1 MNKRSALLLALLL
14 PACGA
19 FLPRVDPAEVGALSP
34 EEREPLASRE
44 AEVERA
50 RSALALAARDREM
63 NAARLAAAARKPR
76 ITDARLAWIDAERE
90 AARRQLLEA
99 RLAELELCGAAE
111 AGLVDVLKAEVAAAE
126 AALAAAKGRE
136 TELERQLALAEAE
149 LERARVAA
157 VYGRRGV
164 SFAERDEAVGKWD
177 IEVSKRRG
185 AAEVALVER
194 RQREV
199 RAVDAEKVWLGLA
212 WSWRGRHDQPCN
224 VNWALPDP
232 DRRAPTAPDAGRR
245 ALETL
250 TDTPAAAS
258 PAADET
264 PASAPAPAKPLEQ
277 PRRSRAIETPTEGD
291 VEVFPLR

>member
-1 MNKRSALLLALLL
+1 MNKRSALVLAVFL

-19 FLPRVDPAEVGALSP
+19 FLPRADPAELGALSP

-44 AEVERA
+44 AEVERT
-50 RSALALAARDREM
+50 RSALALAVRDREM
-63 NAARLAAAARKPR
+63 AAARLAAAARKPR

-111 AGLVDVLKAEVAAAE
+111 AGLVDVLKSEVAAAE

-136 TELERQLALAEAE
+136 TERERLLGLAEAE

-157 VYGRRGV
+157 VFGRRGI
-164 SFAERDEAVGKWD
+164 SYAERDEAVGKWD
-177 IEVSKRRG
+177 LEVSKRRG

-212 WSWRGRHDQPCN
+212 WSWRGRHDQPCA

-250 TDTPAAAS
+250 TDSPNTPPPAAS
-258 PAADET
+258 P
-264 PASAPAPAKPLEQ
+264 PAPARAPAKPVEQ
-277 PRRSRAIETPTEGD
+277 PRKSRAIETPTEGD
-291 VEVFPLR
+291 IEVFPLR